1 MNPEP
6 RERDLLDVAI
16 RDSVTGRIA
25 ASAAVV
31 WSRAW
36 RSSTLGGFMASWQE
50 LWQELSGA
58 QRIRAIAVMGA
69 VAMIVDRAMAL
80 AVPAEPLSAVLP
92 SLVLV
97 ACTAAA
103 VFAEPLARA
112 VGQLRR

>member
-1 MNPEP
+1 MNSEP
-6 RERDLLDVAI
+6 REHDLLDVAI
-16 RDSVTGRIA
+16 RDSTAGRMA
-25 ASAAVV
+25 ASAADA

-36 RSSTLGGFMASWQE
+36 RWSALGAFMASRDQ
-50 LWQELSGA
+50 LWQGLSGA
-58 QRIRAIAVMGA
+58 QRIRAIAIAGA
-69 VAMIVDRAMAL
+69 VAMIVDRVMAL